1 MLRHYLEHA
10 LKLGLS
16 TIKGVQKKSER
27 GETGREE
34 RRSGS
39 GWRCDSD
46 QLCRGKNMLARVAT
60 HDFLYDNHHNGDRG
74 DHVTLGTLH
83 LGLGT
88 VNSKGV

>member
-1 MLRHYLEHA
+1 ME
-10 LKLGLS
+10 
-16 TIKGVQKKSER
+16 KKSER

-34 RRSGS
+34 RRNGS

-88 VNSKGV
+88 VNSKGVLGITLL